1 MTVTTRTR
9 RGVGVGGAAFLIIAL
24 LMAAMAVYI
33 IFVPVDAINFERT
46 TGLDWAEF
54 SSSNPEAADY
64 LFREARLLAI
74 GFLGLSLLSAAVAW
88 EAFHQDDRSTSRA
101 HWLFPAAL
109 LGAGIVFLTGE
120 GVALGSTYLVAGA
133 LAAVG
138 LILAERRKR
147 TT

>member
-9 RGVGVGGAAFLIIAL
+9 RGVGVGGAAFLIVAL
-24 LMAAMAVYI
+24 LMAAMAAYI
-33 IFVPVDAINFERT
+33 IFVPVDATNFETT

-54 SSSNPEAADY
+54 SSSNPDVAEY
-64 LFREARLLAI
+64 LTREARLLAI

-88 EAFHQDDRSTSRA
+88 REFHQDDRSTSRA
-101 HWLFPAAL
+101 LWLFPAAL
-109 LGAGIVFLTGE
+109 LGAGIVFLTGD

-133 LAAVG
+133 AAAVG